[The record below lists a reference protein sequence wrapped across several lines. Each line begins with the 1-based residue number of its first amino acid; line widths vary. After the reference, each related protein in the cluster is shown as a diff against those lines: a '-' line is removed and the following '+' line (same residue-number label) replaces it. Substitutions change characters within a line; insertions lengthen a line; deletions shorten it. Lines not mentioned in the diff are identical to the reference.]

1 MNPILTGAMLWY
13 LYEAIQAS
21 IDLALKIAS
30 KLNLE
35 TPESYAD
42 VFRILMMNNLLE
54 KDLAERLIKMARFRN
69 LLAYAYAKVDIE
81 RVYRELDDNI
91 NDLRAFLNT
100 VKKIIDSHKLD
111 LSSF

>member
-1 MNPILTGAMLWY
+1 MLWY